1 MPMRQS
7 PNRIWFILLLG
18 AALAAIA
25 GLGRFMSGQ
34 ERIPWRDDFAAANRE
49 SVAVHKPVFAY
60 FTAAWCEPC
69 QSLRHTTW
77 ADAAVAKALSA
88 YVPVKIDIDAH
99 PDLAARYAPSAIP
112 TFVVLKEDGS
122 VVKSETG
129 ALMPEEFLTWLN
141 G

>member
-1 MPMRQS
+1 MRQS
-7 PNRIWFILLLG
+7 PNRIWFIVLLG
-18 AALAAIA
+18 AALVAIA

-34 ERIPWRDDFAAANRE
+34 DRIPWRDDFAAAGRE

-77 ADAAVAKALSA
+77 ADAGVAKALSA

-99 PDLAARYAPSAIP
+99 PDLAAHYAPDAIP

-129 ALMPEEFLTWLN
+129 VLMPEEFLAWLN

>member
-1 MPMRQS
+1 MRQS
-7 PNRIWFILLLG
+7 PNRIWFIVLLG
-18 AALAAIA
+18 AALVAIA
-25 GLGRFMSGQ
+25 GVGRFMSGQ
-34 ERIPWRDDFAAANRE
+34 ERIPWREDFAAANRE
-49 SVAVHKPVFAY
+49 SVAVHKPVFAF

-88 YVPVKIDIDAH
+88 YVPVKIDIDVH
-99 PDLAARYAPSAIP
+99 PDLAARYAPDMIP
-112 TFVVLKEDGS
+112 KFVVLKEDGS

-129 ALMPEEFLTWLN
+129 VLMPEEFLAWLN